1 MYNISELN
9 EMPDSDLKSVAEGMN
24 LKKIDLDKKEELIYR
39 ILDQQAIDRA
49 AASASEQKKRA
60 ETSQT
65 DKQPKKRGRKKKE
78 TVAEQPAPEKN
89 VAQEATSE
97 SAPVQQDTKPDSSPA
112 EGAPVVVERKRRG
125 RPPKK
130 RPEEAVAASAAP
142 VKNEAETVPQPES
155 SDSLPEV
162 QQTVAEYRPAERII
176 SRKIA
181 KGNPLRTIPGAHRNL
196 RRNAISAPEP
206 MARWEHSS
214 PVAWAASLFHAAN
227 AKEKKLKKPQ
237 QSQQLPHPS

>member
-1 MYNISELN
+1 
-9 EMPDSDLKSVAEGMN
+9 MPDSDLKSVAEGMN

-97 SAPVQQDTKPDSSPA
+97 SAPVQQEHLLLLNA
-112 EGAPVVVERKRRG
+112 NVAVVR
-125 RPPKK
+125 
-130 RPEEAVAASAAP
+130 
-142 VKNEAETVPQPES
+142 
-155 SDSLPEV
+155 
-162 QQTVAEYRPAERII
+162 
-176 SRKIA
+176 
-181 KGNPLRTIPGAHRNL
+181 
-196 RRNAISAPEP
+196 RRNAP
-206 MARWEHSS
+206 
-214 PVAWAASLFHAAN
+214 
-227 AKEKKLKKPQ
+227 KKQWLH
-237 QSQQLPHPS
+237 LPLP